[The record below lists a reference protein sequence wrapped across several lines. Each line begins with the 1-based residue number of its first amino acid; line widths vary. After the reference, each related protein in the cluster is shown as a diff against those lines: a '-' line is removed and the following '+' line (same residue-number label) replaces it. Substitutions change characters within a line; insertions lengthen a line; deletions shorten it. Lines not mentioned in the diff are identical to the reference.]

1 MLIKFLKY
9 NLIQLLAYGIELSIF
24 FLILYILQNELLIA
38 NVLAKSCAGLFAF
51 YFHKFYTF
59 ESNQKGQVKG
69 EIIRYIAVLLAN
81 TVLGTSLL
89 LLLANTFHEW
99 VAKII
104 SDVITVGVTFF
115 VTHHLVF
122 GYKKN

>member
-1 MLIKFLKY
+1 
-9 NLIQLLAYGIELSIF
+9 
-24 FLILYILQNELLIA
+24 
-38 NVLAKSCAGLFAF
+38 
-51 YFHKFYTF
+51 
-59 ESNQKGQVKG
+59 VKG